1 MEARATEVPPQ
12 HLRWEPVG
20 ACACVHVCVRAC
32 VRVSVVRACVRVRV
46 VRACLMRMCVYAR
59 VCACVNH
66 LRLHA
71 PTSGSIAFGFD
82 LASSCFF
89 LFSASRFRT

>member
-1 MEARATEVPPQ
+1 MVR
-12 HLRWEPVG
+12 
-20 ACACVHVCVRAC
+20 ACVRVCERGACVRAC
-32 VRVSVVRACVRVRV
+32 VRVSVVRAR
-46 VRACLMRMCVYAR
+46 LMRMCVYAR